1 MLVTIKIDIPPAINF
16 FSVVLQIELA
26 VNLPHA
32 LMAKIFN
39 DDEYLPMHFESWDAV
54 DIFLYMY
61 NL

>member
-1 MLVTIKIDIPPAINF
+1 MLVTIKIDISPAINF

-26 VNLPHA
+26 VNLPDA

-39 DDEYLPMHFESWDAV
+39 DDEYLPMHFESWDAL

-61 NL
+61 N